1 MDVAIY
7 KKFAN
12 KKKEKEI
19 LKKKKQEKTRKRV
32 GEPWNQHPRTIQNG
46 GYKHNLNLFS
56 WISSGS

>member
-12 KKKEKEI
+12 KKKRKRN

-32 GEPWNQHPRTIQNG
+32 GEP
-46 GYKHNLNLFS
+46 
-56 WISSGS
+56 

>member
-12 KKKEKEI
+12 KKKRKRN

-56 WISSGS
+56 WISSSS

>member
-19 LKKKKQEKTRKRV
+19 CKKLKKKTRK
-32 GEPWNQHPRTIQNG
+32 NKKT
-46 GYKHNLNLFS
+46 S
-56 WISSGS
+56 W